1 MLLVGAV
8 DIALGWAW
16 HTAHGPGSIG
26 ASSAKVHSLRRPWW
40 LSSAPWKLYGPFI
53 MAPSASGAS
62 IDAKPAPLAAAT
74 PPAADSAPAMTADA
88 TMPATAEPRPMEISP
103 AAEPV
108 QTVAAAA
115 SPEPVEQPDPIGAKI
130 MERLGDDV
138 ATGSVDDATRVV
150 AASPAKPG
158 KPKPAKP
165 AKRKV
170 SPSAD

>member
-1 MLLVGAV
+1 MTPE
-8 DIALGWAW
+8 DRIHALGIWQ
-16 HTAHGPGSIG
+16 GPI
-26 ASSAKVHSLRRPWW
+26 
-40 LSSAPWKLYGPFI
+40 
-53 MAPSASGAS
+53 
-62 IDAKPAPLAAAT
+62 
-74 PPAADSAPAMTADA
+74 
-88 TMPATAEPRPMEISP
+88 EISP
-103 AAEPV
+103 TAEPV

-138 ATGSVDDATRVV
+138 ATGSVDDATNVV